1 MAVVRWREAISIG
14 GVCELAVVEK
24 LRMIVDKQE
33 ESVKARQVLSLSLFQ
48 SKDEPEGGENGD

>member
-1 MAVVRWREAISIG
+1 LSRKTLAVVRWREAISIG

-33 ESVKARQVLSLSLFQ
+33 ESDQ
-48 SKDEPEGGENGD
+48 SKAGPKPLP